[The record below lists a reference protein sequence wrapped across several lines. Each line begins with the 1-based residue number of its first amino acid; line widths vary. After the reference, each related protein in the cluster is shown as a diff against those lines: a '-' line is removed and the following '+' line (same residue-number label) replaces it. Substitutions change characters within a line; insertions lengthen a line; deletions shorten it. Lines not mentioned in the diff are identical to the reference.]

1 MDGLMEPFW
10 KSNFG
15 KLIIGGC
22 GAQLGTLFT
31 LAGLIVIA
39 LFCSICILINGL
51 SFGVTQALAQLPD
64 PVPAATLATPQ
75 DAALLQD
82 KLNLLVE
89 RVVSLR
95 TNGLVIS
102 SPTIPPPPKPVV
114 MADQSAVNL
123 RSGPGKNYN
132 RVGRLS
138 MGGTLEIVG
147 RNIDSTWWL
156 VITPDGSFAWV
167 SAMVVAAYNVDGSIP
182 VVTIP
187 ALLVQPI
194 SMSAPAVLSNNVIP
208 TVPLPAPA
216 SPPSVTAPAGTPTAA
231 ANQSRR
237 FVQDTLGYKQLVR
250 RLLLPT
256 VSESFSPSGEHI
268 AITEKIKLY
277 TITPDG
283 TTSRVLLEDND
294 AIDLVGGAVWSPNG
308 EYLAFTANHTG
319 ACNPCRVV
327 GLVRLGDGA
336 ISYLEPPAG
345 LDLDLPRWT
354 QDGRLLV
361 TAHPG
366 EIAHGTV
373 YIYETTGQGQP
384 ASGSYILSSSHDGQK
399 WFPWLP
405 GASWQLDASAPVDS
419 YYSH

>member
-1 MDGLMEPFW
+1 MEPFW
-10 KSNFG
+10 KSSVG
-15 KLIIGGC
+15 KLMIGGC

-31 LAGLIVIA
+31 LAGLMVIS
-39 LFCSICILINGL
+39 LVCTICVLLN
-51 SFGVTQALAQLPD
+51 GVTLGLTQELAQLPD
-64 PVPAATLATPQ
+64 PASAATLASPQ
-75 DAALLQD
+75 EAALLQN

-95 TNGLVIS
+95 INGLVIP
-102 SPTIPPPPKPVV
+102 SPTPPPPPKPVI
-114 MADQSAVNL
+114 MADQGAVNL
-123 RSGPGKNYN
+123 RSGPGKDYN
-132 RVGRLS
+132 RVGRLP
-138 MGGTLEIVG
+138 MGGTLEVAG

-156 VITPDGSFAWV
+156 VVTPDGSFAWV
-167 SAMVVAAYNVDGSIP
+167 SAMVVAAYNIDGSIP

-194 SMSAPAVLSNNVIP
+194 SSSAPAVLNSNIIP
-208 TVPLPAPA
+208 AAPAPPPA
-216 SPPSVTAPAGTPTAA
+216 PVLPPSSTTLPAGTPTAT

-283 TTSRVLLEDND
+283 ATSRVLLEDND

-319 ACNPCRVV
+319 ACKPCRMV

-345 LDLDLPRWT
+345 LGLDLPRWT

-366 EIAHGTV
+366 EIAHGAV

-384 ASGSYILSSSHDGQK
+384 AVGSYILSSSHDGQK

>member
-1 MDGLMEPFW
+1 MEPFW
-10 KSNFG
+10 KNSFG
-15 KLIIGGC
+15 KLMIGGC
-22 GAQLGTLFT
+22 GAQLGSLFS
-31 LAGLIVIA
+31 LAGLIVIFF
-39 LFCSICILINGL
+39 LCSICILINGL
-51 SFGVTQALAQLPD
+51 SLGLTQELAQLPD
-64 PVPAATLATPQ
+64 QAPAATLASPQ
-75 DAALLQD
+75 EAALRD
-82 KLNLLVE
+82 KVNRLVE
-89 RVVSLR
+89 RVVFLR
-95 TNGLVIS
+95 TNALIIP
-102 SPTIPPPPKPVV
+102 SPTPLPPPKPVV
-114 MADQSAVNL
+114 MADQGAVNL
-123 RSGPGKNYN
+123 RSGPGKHYN
-132 RVGRLS
+132 RVGRLP

-156 VITPDGSFAWV
+156 VASPDGSFAWV

-194 SMSAPAVLSNNVIP
+194 SSGAPAVLNSNVIP
-208 TVPLPAPA
+208 IAPVSPPTLVLPSSSTALPA
-216 SPPSVTAPAGTPTAA
+216 GMPTAMA
-231 ANQSRR
+231 SQSRR

-283 TTSRVLLEDND
+283 ETSRVLLEDND
-294 AIDLVGGAVWSPNG
+294 AIDLVGGAVWSPTG

-319 ACNPCRVV
+319 VCKACRMV

-345 LDLDLPRWT
+345 LGLDLPRWT

-366 EIAHGTV
+366 ELAHGTV
-373 YIYETTGQGQP
+373 YIYETTGQGQ
-384 ASGSYILSSSHDGQK
+384 AATGSYILSSSHDGQK

-405 GASWQLDASAPVDS
+405 GTSWQLDAAAPVDS